1 MTTKIQNCEFA
12 KKKIAKDCDAIWKKC
27 IESITPRYQK
37 KNYGKKTASHDS
49 DDADFK

>member
-1 MTTKIQNCEFA
+1 VTQFEKNASKASHQDI
-12 KKKIAKDCDAIWKKC
+12 K
-27 IESITPRYQK
+27 K